1 MALLSFFSFFFF
13 WVSVCV
19 STNFKSIVMLKS
31 KIKTHAIGKTYAQPH
46 FFILNKGNHSGKPL
60 RNYCAN
66 CFVFLADDEEEREF
80 YFFLFSGIYELGIF
94 RRCLIGSVIQ
104 FIRIGDLCDIAE
116 EIVNNVNSG
125 NRSYFEINS
134 TLQQIEAHKIKLV
147 QQVDYLVQLRKSL
160 FHSYLRK

>member
-1 MALLSFFSFFFF
+1 
-13 WVSVCV
+13 
-19 STNFKSIVMLKS
+19 MLKS

-80 YFFLFSGIYELGIF
+80 YFFLFMGMHELGFF
-94 RRCLIGSVIQ
+94 RRCLIGSAIQ
-104 FIRIGDLCDIAE
+104 FIRIGELCDIAE
-116 EIVNNVNSG
+116 EVVNHVNSG

-134 TLQQIEAHKIKLV
+134 TLQQIEMQKNELV
-147 QQVDYLVQLRKSL
+147 KQVDYLVQLRRLL
-160 FHSYLRK
+160 FSKYLRA